1 MYNLLL
7 IDVCMSW
14 ICFDVETNK
23 IQKYMGI
30 YNFCTW
36 NCMAHKVIFLMIEK
50 RLTDNGFMPSQDP
63 RKAKQIMHFNV
74 QVAKHSL

>member
-1 MYNLLL
+1 
-7 IDVCMSW
+7 
-14 ICFDVETNK
+14 
-23 IQKYMGI
+23 
-30 YNFCTW
+30 
-36 NCMAHKVIFLMIEK
+36 MAHKVIFLMIEK